1 VAVGLN
7 EIPGTGPKHRAD
19 PRRGPTTPAD
29 PASLPPG
36 APSKAASLAESFA
49 GADPQAD
56 AERRR
61 SLRQMKV
68 VALLFLV
75 GATGLFF
82 ACRWAQSHSFGGVAP
97 DWIGYVGAG
106 AEAGMVGALA
116 DWFAVTALFK
126 HPLGIPIPHT
136 AIIKRKKDQL
146 GESLGTFVREN
157 FLSPEV
163 VGTKIRDT
171 QIPSRL
177 GKWLSELPHAQ
188 RVAAESATVLRVL
201 VELLRDDDIQQV
213 IDRIIVK
220 RIAEP
225 QWGPPVG
232 RVLAT
237 LLAERRQEALIQLLA
252 DRAFQ
257 WSLNA
262 GEIIQRVVERD
273 SPTWSPRF
281 VDHLVGDRI
290 HRELM
295 DFTDKVRRNPDHEL
309 RRSATRFLFEFA
321 DDLQHDDATIAR
333 AEAVKEQLMAREEV
347 TNAAA
352 TAWKTLKR
360 LVLEGVDDPSSA
372 LRTRIADAVMSIGE
386 SLRDDAELRDKVN
399 SWIVRG
405 AEHLVAQYGVEI
417 TAIITDTIERWDAE
431 EASRRIELHVGRD
444 LQFIRINGTVV
455 GALAGLAIYT
465 IGQLLF

>member
-1 VAVGLN
+1 
-7 EIPGTGPKHRAD
+7 
-19 PRRGPTTPAD
+19 
-29 PASLPPG
+29 
-36 APSKAASLAESFA
+36 
-49 GADPQAD
+49 
-56 AERRR
+56 
-61 SLRQMKV
+61 MKV
-68 VALLFLV
+68 VALSFLV
-75 GATGLFF
+75 GATGVFLG
-82 ACRWAQSHSFGGVAP
+82 CRWVQSAGITATWV
-97 DWIGYVGAG
+97 GYVGAAG
-106 AEAGMVGALA
+106 EAGMVGALA

-146 GESLGTFVREN
+146 GEGLGTFVREN
-157 FLSPEV
+157 FLSPQV
-163 VGTKIRDT
+163 VETKLRDA
-171 QIPSRL
+171 QIPGRL
-177 GKWLSELPHAQ
+177 GKWLSDTTHAQ
-188 RVAAESATVLRVL
+188 RVAAETATVLRVL
-201 VELLRDDDIQQV
+201 VELLRDDDVQHV
-213 IDRIIVK
+213 IDRMIVR

-237 LLAERRQEALIQLLA
+237 LLAEHRQEALIQLLA

-273 SPTWSPRF
+273 SPNWSPRF
-281 VDHLVGDRI
+281 IDHLVGDRI

-309 RRSATRFLFEFA
+309 RRSATRFLFDFA

-360 LVLEGVDDPSSA
+360 LMLEGVDDPSSA
-372 LRTRIADAVMSIGE
+372 LRTRVADAVVRIGE
-386 SLRDDAELRDKVN
+386 SLRDDAELRDKVDN
-399 SWIVRG
+399 WIVRA

-455 GALAGLAIYT
+455 GSLAGLAIYA
-465 IGQLLF
+465 IAQLLF

>member
-1 VAVGLN
+1 M
-7 EIPGTGPKHRAD
+7 
-19 PRRGPTTPAD
+19 
-29 PASLPPG
+29 SF
-36 APSKAASLAESFA
+36 AESFV
-49 GADPQAD
+49 GADPLAD
-56 AERRR
+56 AERRQA
-61 SLRQMKV
+61 LRRMKA
-68 VALLFLV
+68 VALSFLV
-75 GATGLFF
+75 GATVVFLG
-82 ACRWAQSHSFGGVAP
+82 CRWAQAHIIGGVAP
-97 DWIGYVGAG
+97 SWVGYVGAA

-136 AIIKRKKDQL
+136 AIIRRKKDQL
-146 GESLGTFVREN
+146 GEGLGTFVREN
-157 FLSPEV
+157 FLSPPV
-163 VGTKIRDT
+163 VETKLRDA
-171 QIPSRL
+171 QVSGRL
-177 GKWLSELPHAQ
+177 GKWLSETSHAQ
-188 RVAAESATVLRVL
+188 RVAAEAATVLRVL
-201 VELLRDDDIQQV
+201 VELLRDEDVQHV
-213 IDRIIVK
+213 IDRMIMR

-225 QWGPPVG
+225 KWGPPVG

-262 GEIIQRVVERD
+262 GEVIQRVVERD
-273 SPTWSPRF
+273 SPSWSPRF
-281 VDHLVGDRI
+281 IDHLVGDRI

-321 DDLQHDDATIAR
+321 DDLQHDEATIVR
-333 AEAVKEQLMAREEV
+333 AEAIKEQLMARDEV
-347 TNAAA
+347 TNAAG

-372 LRTRIADAVMSIGE
+372 LRTRITEAVVRIGE
-386 SLRDDAELRDKVN
+386 SLRDDADLRDKVDN
-399 SWIVRG
+399 WIVR
-405 AEHLVAQYGVEI
+405 AAQHLVAQYGVEI
-417 TAIITDTIERWDAE
+417 TAIITETIERWDAE

-455 GALAGLAIYT
+455 GSLAGLIIYAVA
-465 IGQLLF
+465 QVLF